1 MVEWIYICLKKT
13 DGCLHGQ
20 DNNRRMV
27 GWIDKWM
34 TGWREKNRWMDE
46 KIAGWQDE
54 QEKIK

>member
-1 MVEWIYICLKKT
+1 MDINLFEKRQM
-13 DGCLHGQ
+13 DALHGQ

-34 TGWREKNRWMDE
+34 TGWKEKNRWMDE

-54 QEKIK
+54 QETIK